1 MKWTYEMDIRN
12 EYIRLPVQCT
22 VYILIDNTKLDA
34 HRLYKLIANL
44 QLITFF
50 ISNSIN
56 DSSCDD

>member
-1 MKWTYEMDIRN
+1 MDIRN

-22 VYILIDNTKLDA
+22 VYILIDSTKLDA
-34 HRLYKLIANL
+34 HRLYKAIENL